1 MIMRPGHQLLLPANP
16 LFIWGSLLAALTV
29 NMLQNMGL
37 WGRAAW
43 TPDLLALVLVFWSI
57 HQPQRIGI
65 GVAFVF
71 GILIDVHQGA
81 LLGQHALSY
90 TVLSFLAIA
99 IHRRLLWF
107 SVPSQAFQVLPLFAA
122 SHAIE
127 LTVRMVTGGAFPGL
141 WMLLAPVIESLLWP
155 VVSVMLLLPQRRTPN
170 PDAHRPL

>member
-16 LFIWGSLLAALTV
+16 LFIWGSLLAALGLT
-29 NMLQNMGL
+29 MLQNIGL

-43 TPDLLALVLVFWSI
+43 LPDVVALVLVFWSI
-57 HQPQRIGI
+57 HQPLRVGIGI
-65 GVAFVF
+65 AFVF
-71 GILIDVHQGA
+71 GIFIDVHQGA
-81 LLGQHALSY
+81 MLGQHALSY

-127 LTVRMVTGGAFPGL
+127 LTVRMLAGGAFPGL
-141 WMLLAPVIESLLWP
+141 WLLLAPLIESLLWP
-155 VVSVMLLLPQRRTPN
+155 VVSVILLLPQRRTPN

>member
-1 MIMRPGHQLLLPANP
+1 MIMRPGHQLLLPASP
-16 LFIWGSLLAALTV
+16 FFIWGSLIIALTL

-43 TPDLLALVLVFWSI
+43 APDVLALVLVFWSI
-57 HQPQRIGI
+57 HQPQRVGI
-65 GVAFVF
+65 GAAFVF
-71 GILIDVHQGA
+71 GILLDVHQGA

-107 SVPSQAFQVLPLFAA
+107 SVPSQALQVLPLFAV

-127 LTVRMVTGGAFPGL
+127 LAARMATGGSFPGF
-141 WMLLAPVIESLLWP
+141 WMLLAPLLESLLWP
-155 VVSVMLLLPQRRTPN
+155 VVSVLLLLPQRRTPN

>member
-16 LFIWGSLLAALTV
+16 FFIWGSLLAALSLG
-29 NMLQNMGL
+29 MLQNMG
-37 WGRAAW
+37 WGGQAAW
-43 TPDLLALVLVFWSI
+43 MPDVLALVLVFWSI

-71 GILIDVHQGA
+71 GIFIDVHQSA
-81 LLGQHALSY
+81 MLGQHALSY

-107 SVPSQAFQVLPLFAA
+107 SVPSQAFQVLPIFVA
-122 SHAIE
+122 SHVIE
-127 LTVRMVTGGAFPGL
+127 LMVRMLAGGAFPGFWL
-141 WMLLAPVIESLLWP
+141 LLAPVLESLLWP
-155 VVSVMLLLPQRRTPN
+155 VGSVILLLPQRRTPN